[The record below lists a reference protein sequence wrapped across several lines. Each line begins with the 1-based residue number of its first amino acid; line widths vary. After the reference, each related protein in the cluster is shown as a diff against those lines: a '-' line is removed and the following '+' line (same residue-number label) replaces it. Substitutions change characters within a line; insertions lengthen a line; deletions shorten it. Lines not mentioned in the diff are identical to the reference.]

1 MKRSNP
7 KYVDMAGVREPLA
20 DAGCFVPARDVF
32 VLDRNGSLPAESVS
46 VPERAASV
54 PARAVSE
61 IARFEC
67 IPTLVVSV
75 PARAISLHA

>member
-1 MKRSNP
+1 M
-7 KYVDMAGVREPLA
+7 
-20 DAGCFVPARDVF
+20 F

-46 VPERAASV
+46 APKELLRASV
-54 PARAVSE
+54 PARAVSV
-61 IARFEC
+61 IARFES